1 MPEYKLFDPLSY
13 ANLGASVADAL
24 LERDP
29 VPMTA
34 IPPFTGEGVYAIY
47 YLGDFPAYSK
57 ISEANADSR
66 WLAPI
71 YVGKADPPGGRKGG
85 LPDELSRAAS
95 LRNRLQKHGRTIQ
108 AARNLDINHFYCRF
122 LLVNHLWLELAENM
136 MITRFAPIWNT
147 LIDGF
152 GNNDPGSG
160 RYAQL
165 ISRWDVL
172 HPGRGWADRCAP
184 RAETVETISREVEE
198 HLRAHPF
205 RQPDLFEGGGE

>member
-1 MPEYKLFDPLSY
+1 MPEYKPFDPLSY

-24 LERDP
+24 MERDP

-34 IPPFTGEGVYAIY
+34 IPTFPGEGVYAIY
-47 YLGDFPAYSK
+47 YIGDFEPYAAITS
-57 ISEANADSR
+57 ANEQGR

-85 LPDELSRAAS
+85 LPDEISGAPS
-95 LRNRLQKHGRTIQ
+95 LRNRLMKHGRTIGS
-108 AARNLDINHFYCRF
+108 ARNLSIDHFYCRF

-147 LIDGF
+147 FIDGF
-152 GNNDPGSG
+152 GNNDPGAG

-165 ISRWDVL
+165 VSRWDVL
-172 HPGRGWADRCAP
+172 HPGRTWADRCA
-184 RAETVETISREVEE
+184 RRQETPETIEREVVDF
-198 HLRAHPF
+198 LRARAP
-205 RQPDLFEGGGE
+205 QMPDLFEGDGS

>member
-1 MPEYKLFDPLSY
+1 MADYKPFDPLSY

-24 LERDP
+24 IERDP

-34 IPPFTGEGVYAIY
+34 IPPFMGEGVYAIY
-47 YLGDFPAYSK
+47 YLGDFDAYSALT
-57 ISEANADSR
+57 EANKDGK
-66 WLAPI
+66 WQVPI

-85 LPDELSRAAS
+85 LPDELSGSTS
-95 LRNRLQKHGRTIQ
+95 LRNRLMKHGRTIASAQ
-108 AARNLDINHFYCRF
+108 NLNIDHFYCRF

-165 ISRWDVL
+165 VSRWDVL
-172 HPGRGWADRCAP
+172 HPGRSWADRCARRP
-184 RAETVETISREVEE
+184 ETSETIAREVAD
-198 HLRAHPF
+198 HLRSRPP
-205 RQPDLFEGGGE
+205 QMPDLFEGG